1 LFIYKKANEFLIFS
15 KKLLYNRS
23 RKSIASILSIQ
34 KSYCKL
40 YEKLFFLFRER
51 FVSIN
56 SSILKGLISNLNRY
70 RSISLHIPYETINFK
85 NANKLLKKNNKVLS
99 LNFTR
104 NRFFPVIRTLHGE
117 SYVTLSLGMFSKF
130 FKKGKFFIKNKLVF
144 LLVASFIRKILLFSS
159 IKKLILFIK
168 KTPLFFKEIL
178 SRINDSAPDIYDHPF
193 TKEKVNEKLLKNP
206 FRFTMLIFINNK
218 AYGFLKKKKKGR
230 IKRKIAKRLIL
241 LNRVLD

>member
-1 LFIYKKANEFLIFS
+1 MKRF
-15 KKLLYNRS
+15 
-23 RKSIASILSIQ
+23 KS
-34 KSYCKL
+34 
-40 YEKLFFLFRER
+40 
-51 FVSIN
+51 VN
-56 SSILKGLISNLNRY
+56 SSILKTLISNLNRY
-70 RSISLHIPYETINFK
+70 RIISLHIPYEIINFK

-104 NRFFPVIRTLHGE
+104 NRFFPVIRTLDGE
-117 SYVTLSLGMFSKF
+117 SYVSLSLGMFSKF

-178 SRINDSAPDIYDHPF
+178 SRINDAAPDMYDHPF
-193 TKEKVNEKLLKNP
+193 TKEKVNEKLLRNP
-206 FRFTMLIFINNK
+206 FRFTMLIFLNNK
-218 AYGFLKKKKKGR
+218 AYGFLKTKKKGR
-230 IKRKIAKRLIL
+230 IKRKVAKRLIL